1 MERKSQEALL
11 EKYTAEFSDWL
22 NVLSKYH
29 DNRFKTNYRQY
40 TAYTETKGT
49 ETKISD
55 PVAPEMVERVVQRF
69 FERDP
74 KFASFAVGKNV
85 PKELTQVMNGVA
97 EYHWSNPD
105 MVQVSGTMRSRL
117 KVGGREFC
125 IIGQTGT
132 ESFYNVK
139 TNSPDMR
146 VVPVEDVIFDPA
158 KTLKTSPIYYVR
170 NFVNLDYLKDNKEI
184 TKDGKTYG
192 LFKNISKLERLL
204 KEVKKTKDDPSSN
217 RINRSG
223 SDIYDATV
231 GNIELIT
238 RYEGKEVCRFIK
250 NLGKDG
256 EGTVIVQEFTN
267 DVLDDDPLDFAMD
280 IEVPKEPYAFG
291 MLDFLN
297 GLTHAKDLFLNQLVD
312 YGSKVLNPPL
322 FVDPNVQPINR
333 ATLANA
339 WKLGGIVMASDKQ
352 ATHKSM
358 PPIGSF
364 GFDML
369 AYIQQRSESVSGV
382 GSYLG
387 GVPNQESDKTKGT
400 KGGIEMMLNQAVSP
414 VKDRQLNLEE
424 SIIEPM
430 INKWLKISAA
440 LMSEDEIKYVFITGQ
455 SPKWVGITK
464 NLLQGEIRMVDLLEA
479 EIIDEEEAMEI
490 ARTLLEE
497 GKDPKTE
504 ILIDADW
511 LVRVETGSM
520 AEVDTEKEITNF
532 ERWIAFNTQMG
543 KQIDVEKVSKEFAL
557 KIGIKEPEQYDSQ
570 MPPAPQDLGQ
580 GMGGLP
586 QGAGQGMP
594 PQMPPQGA
602 PMPQPQV
609 NRIIQ

>member
-74 KFASFAVGKNV
+74 KFASFAVGNNV

-146 VVPVEDVIFDPA
+146 VVPVEDVIFVPA

-256 EGTVIVQEFTN
+256 EGAVIVQEFTN

-297 GLTHAKDLFLNQLVD
+297 GLTHAKDLFLN
-312 YGSKVLNPPL
+312 
-322 FVDPNVQPINR
+322 
-333 ATLANA
+333 
-339 WKLGGIVMASDKQ
+339 
-352 ATHKSM
+352 
-358 PPIGSF
+358 
-364 GFDML
+364 
-369 AYIQQRSESVSGV
+369 
-382 GSYLG
+382 
-387 GVPNQESDKTKGT
+387 
-400 KGGIEMMLNQAVSP
+400 
-414 VKDRQLNLEE
+414 
-424 SIIEPM
+424 
-430 INKWLKISAA
+430 
-440 LMSEDEIKYVFITGQ
+440 
-455 SPKWVGITK
+455 
-464 NLLQGEIRMVDLLEA
+464 
-479 EIIDEEEAMEI
+479 
-490 ARTLLEE
+490 
-497 GKDPKTE
+497 
-504 ILIDADW
+504 
-511 LVRVETGSM
+511 
-520 AEVDTEKEITNF
+520 
-532 ERWIAFNTQMG
+532 
-543 KQIDVEKVSKEFAL
+543 
-557 KIGIKEPEQYDSQ
+557 
-570 MPPAPQDLGQ
+570 
-580 GMGGLP
+580 
-586 QGAGQGMP
+586 
-594 PQMPPQGA
+594 
-602 PMPQPQV
+602 
-609 NRIIQ
+609 